1 MGNDQSAPKSSPTK
15 PKKTRSPKGGK
26 TLPPEGGGITLTRA
40 AKARKAARDKEIF
53 QAVERGNMKA
63 VETALKFRKDIIK
76 DYAGKESLLTIA
88 MRTKNWS
95 FMTFLIQNGADPC
108 RKMYCKMY
116 ERVQRI
122 LLWNCDISRSSI
134 HD

>member
-1 MGNDQSAPKSSPTK
+1 MH
-15 PKKTRSPKGGK
+15 
-26 TLPPEGGGITLTRA
+26 
-40 AKARKAARDKEIF
+40 AARHF
-53 QAVERGNMKA
+53 SVQAVERGNMKA